1 LVGGVALT
9 LAFLRYSVERSL
21 GGRMKVQILAALGFV
36 GLTALSLTTGAQNM
50 VKYGDCTIYGT
61 MGSMKFTPA
70 IAGQLT
76 VQTNLPSPGFWN
88 GDSPELIKSGVEY
101 CMAANLAHRAGLEK
115 VVVQNVAW
123 DGLVAGQTKDFDLA
137 MSQISITAERKKVV
151 EFSTPYFSSDIG
163 VMVRKGFKVDEKSI
177 KTAKV
182 GVQQGTTGENF
193 ARTNLKIKNLKVFP
207 DTPGMF
213 VALQAKQVDIAMT
226 DTSIVLSQAKQSAGK
241 FEVVGQ
247 YKTGESYGAL
257 FPKANGNNKIID
269 AILKEMLKDGTV
281 GKLVGQ
287 YLSKEWGVDPLK
299 IKYFRP

>member
-1 LVGGVALT
+1 
-9 LAFLRYSVERSL
+9 
-21 GGRMKVQILAALGFV
+21 MKKLLAAFGLAGLAAV
-36 GLTALSLTTGAQNM
+36 GIVSSAQNM
-50 VKYGDCTIYGT
+50 AKYGDCTIYGS
-61 MGSMKFTPA
+61 MGKNTFTPA

-76 VQTNLPSPGFWN
+76 VQTNLPSPGFYN
-88 GDSPELIKSGVEY
+88 GDSPETIKSGVEY
-101 CMAANLAHRAGLEK
+101 CMAANIAHRAGLEK

-137 MSQISITAERKKVV
+137 MSQISITNERKKVV

-163 VMVRKGFKVDEKSI
+163 VMVRKGQKIDEKTI
-177 KTAKV
+177 KTLRV
-182 GVQQGTTGENF
+182 GVQQGTTGEKF
-193 ARTNLKIKNLKVFP
+193 ARETLKIKNLKVFP

-213 VALQAKQVDIAMT
+213 VALQAKQVDVSMT

-257 FPKANGNNKIID
+257 FPKGGKNNKAID
-269 AILKEMLKDGTV
+269 AILQEMLKDGTV

-299 IKYFRP
+299 IKYFKP

>member
-1 LVGGVALT
+1 MKKLLT
-9 LAFLRYSVERSL
+9 AFGLA
-21 GGRMKVQILAALGFV
+21 GLAAV
-36 GLTALSLTTGAQNM
+36 GIVSSAQNM
-50 VKYGDCTIYGT
+50 AKYGDCTIYGS
-61 MGSMKFTPA
+61 MGKNTFTPA
-70 IAGQLT
+70 VAGQLT
-76 VQTNLPSPGFWN
+76 VQTNLPSPGFYN
-88 GDSPELIKSGVEY
+88 GDSPETIKSGVEY
-101 CMAANLAHRAGLEK
+101 CMAANIAHRAGLEK

-163 VMVRKGFKVDEKSI
+163 VMVRKGQKIDEKSI
-177 KTAKV
+177 KTLRV
-182 GVQQGTTGENF
+182 GVQQGTTGEKF
-193 ARTNLKIKNLKVFP
+193 ARETLKIKNLKVFP

-213 VALQAKQVDIAMT
+213 VALQAKQVDVSMT
-226 DTSIVLSQAKQSAGK
+226 DTSIVLSQSKQSAGK

-257 FPKANGNNKIID
+257 FPKGGKNNKAID
-269 AILKEMLKDGTV
+269 AILQEMLKDGTV

-299 IKYFRP
+299 IKYYKP

>member
-1 LVGGVALT
+1 
-9 LAFLRYSVERSL
+9 
-21 GGRMKVQILAALGFV
+21 MKIQVLAAFGLA
-36 GLTALSLTTGAQNM
+36 GLTALSLTSGAQNM
-50 VKYGDCTIYGT
+50 VKYGDCTIYGA

-137 MSQISITAERKKVV
+137 MSQISITEERKKVV

-163 VMVRKGFKVDEKSI
+163 VMVRKGFKLDEKTI
-177 KTAKV
+177 KTAKI

-193 ARTNLKIKNLKVFP
+193 ARETLKNKNLKVFP

-213 VALQAKQVDIAMT
+213 VALQAKQVDAVMT

-257 FPKANGNNKIID
+257 FPKAGKNNKTID
-269 AILKEMLKDGTV
+269 GILKEMLKDGTI

-287 YLSKEWGVDPLK
+287 YLSKEWGIDPLK
-299 IKYFRP
+299 IKYFKP

>member
-1 LVGGVALT
+1 MWTVRFHWGINV
-9 LAFLRYSVERSL
+9 LRYSKADL
-21 GGRMKVQILAALGFV
+21 GGIMKKQVLAAFGLAA
-36 GLTALSLTTGAQNM
+36 LTALSFTTGAQNM
-50 VKYGDCTIYGT
+50 VKYGDCTIMGT
-61 MGSMKFTPA
+61 FGSSKFAPA

-101 CMAANLAHRAGLEK
+101 CMAANIAHRAGFDK

-137 MSQISITAERKKVV
+137 MSQISITDERKKYV

-177 KTAKV
+177 KTAKI
-182 GVQQGTTGENF
+182 GVQQATTGENF
-193 ARTNLKIKNLKVFP
+193 ARSNLKIKNLSVFP
-207 DTPGMF
+207 DTPTMF
-213 VALQAKQVDIAMT
+213 VALQARRIDIAMT

-241 FEVVGQ
+241 FEVIGQ

-257 FPKANGNNKIID
+257 LPKGNTNNKVID
-269 AILKEMLKDGTV
+269 NILKEMLKDGTV

-299 IKYFRP
+299 IKYFKP

>member
-1 LVGGVALT
+1 
-9 LAFLRYSVERSL
+9 
-21 GGRMKVQILAALGFV
+21 MKIQVLAALGLA
-36 GLTALSLTTGAQNM
+36 GLTALSLTSGAQNM
-50 VKYGDCTIYGT
+50 VKYGDCPIFGA

-88 GDSPELIKSGVEY
+88 GDSPELVKSGVEY

-115 VVVQNVAW
+115 VVIQNVAW
-123 DGLVAGQTKDFDLA
+123 DGLVAGQTKNFDLA
-137 MSQISITAERKKVV
+137 MSQISITEERKKVV

-163 VMVRKGFKVDEKSI
+163 VMVRKGFKVDEKTI
-177 KTAKV
+177 KTAKI

-193 ARTNLKIKNLKVFP
+193 AQKILKNKNVSVFP

-213 VALQAKQVDIAMT
+213 VALQAKRVDIAMT
-226 DTSIVLSQAKQSAGK
+226 DTSIVLSQAKESAGK

-257 FPKANGNNKIID
+257 FPKGNANNKVVD
-269 AILKEMLKDGTV
+269 NILKEMLKDGTI

-287 YLSKEWGVDPLK
+287 YLSKEWGIDPLK
-299 IKYFRP
+299 IKYFKP

>member
-1 LVGGVALT
+1 LT
-9 LAFLRYSVERSL
+9 AFGLA
-21 GGRMKVQILAALGFV
+21 GLAA
-36 GLTALSLTTGAQNM
+36 ALFTSSAQNM
-50 VKYGDCTIYGT
+50 AKYGDCPIIGT
-61 MGSMKFTPA
+61 MGKNPLTPA

-76 VQTNLPSPGFWN
+76 VQTNLPSPGFYN
-88 GDSPELIKSGVEY
+88 GDSPETIKSGVEY
-101 CMAANLAHRAGLEK
+101 CMAANIAHRAGLEK

-137 MSQISITAERKKVV
+137 LSQISITNERKKVV

-163 VMVRKGFKVDEKSI
+163 VLVRKGQKIDEKTI
-177 KTAKV
+177 KTLKV
-182 GVQQGTTGENF
+182 GVQQGTTGEKF
-193 ARTNLKIKNLKVFP
+193 ARETLKIKNLQVFP

-213 VALQAKQVDIAMT
+213 VGLQAKRVDVAMT
-226 DTSIVLSQAKQSAGK
+226 DTSIVLSQSKQSAGK

-257 FPKANGNNKIID
+257 LPKGGKNNKAID
-269 AILKEMLKDGTV
+269 AILQEMLKDGTV

-299 IKYFRP
+299 IKYYKP

>member
-1 LVGGVALT
+1 
-9 LAFLRYSVERSL
+9 
-21 GGRMKVQILAALGFV
+21 MKVQVLTALGLL
-36 GLTALSLTTGAQNM
+36 GLTALGVGISAQTMTKPSACLVTGA
-50 VKYGDCTIYGT
+50 
-61 MGSMKFTPA
+61 MGSMKFSPA

-88 GDSPELIKSGVEY
+88 GDSPETIKNGVEY
-101 CMAANLAHRAGLEK
+101 CMAVNIAHRAGLEK

-137 MSQISITAERKKVV
+137 MSQISITEERKKVV

-163 VMVRKGFKVDEKSI
+163 VMVRKGFKLDEKSI

-182 GVQQGTTGENF
+182 GVQQGTTGAKF
-193 ARTNLKIKNLKVFP
+193 AEETLKNKNLKVFP

-213 VALQAKQVDIAMT
+213 VALQAKQVDAVMT

-257 FPKANGNNKIID
+257 LPKAGKNNKTID
-269 AILKEMLKDGTV
+269 NILKEMLKDGTV

-299 IKYFRP
+299 IKYFKP

>member
-1 LVGGVALT
+1 
-9 LAFLRYSVERSL
+9 
-21 GGRMKVQILAALGFV
+21 MKKLLAAFGLASLAIV
-36 GLTALSLTTGAQNM
+36 GITSSAQNM
-50 VKYGDCTIYGT
+50 AKYGDCTIYGT
-61 MGSMKFTPA
+61 MGKSPFAPA
-70 IAGQLT
+70 VAGQLT
-76 VQTNLPSPGFWN
+76 VQTNLPSPGFYN
-88 GDSPELIKSGVEY
+88 GDSPETVKSGVEY
-101 CMAANLAHRAGLEK
+101 CMAANIAHRAGLEK

-137 MSQISITAERKKVV
+137 MSQISITTERKKVV

-163 VMVRKGFKVDEKSI
+163 VMVRKGQKIDEKTI
-177 KTAKV
+177 KTLRV
-182 GVQQGTTGENF
+182 GVQQGTTGEKF
-193 ARTNLKIKNLKVFP
+193 ARETLKIKNLKVFP

-213 VALQAKQVDIAMT
+213 VALQAKQVDVSMT

-257 FPKANGNNKIID
+257 FPKGGKNNKAID
-269 AILKEMLKDGTV
+269 AILQEMLKDGTV

-299 IKYFRP
+299 IKYYKP